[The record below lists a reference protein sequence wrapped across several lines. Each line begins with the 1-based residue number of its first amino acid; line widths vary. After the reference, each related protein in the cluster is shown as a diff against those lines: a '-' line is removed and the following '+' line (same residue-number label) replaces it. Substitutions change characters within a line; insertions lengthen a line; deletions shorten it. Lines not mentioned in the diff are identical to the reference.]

1 LHELLVVT
9 DEIGRMILHRAD
21 GREIV
26 AEAMRSDMRSLLADG
41 LAKASAG
48 QTSLAEVL
56 RVANEG

>member
-1 LHELLVVT
+1 
-9 DEIGRMILHRAD
+9 
-21 GREIV
+21 
-26 AEAMRSDMRSLLADG
+26 MRSLLADG